1 MVIRVKKIL
10 SSYLKPNAEWS
21 VFVVEILRSKSETIM
36 SKREYVLMAFCLKN
50 KARQVCHSSTEIHRK
65 V

>member
-36 SKREYVLMAFCLKN
+36 SKCQKENMSLW
-50 KARQVCHSSTEIHRK
+50 HS